1 MGKKNNYVYDEEW
14 LLLFAVTR
22 ELLFSRKRKRCM
34 EGYNEMQ
41 NIMINMIESMIYID
55 III

>member
-22 ELLFSRKRKRCM
+22 EFLFSRKRKRCM

-41 NIMINMIESMIYID
+41 NIMINTIESMIYID
-55 III
+55 IMI